1 MADYINNNAGM
12 DWDDAI
18 ENDGQEFII
27 LPEGKKPPAYIAYLG
42 TVLPC
47 AVIGFLVIYCM
58 KGAVFTDYHGLPE
71 LISIVFIIVL
81 HKWKKNTLLSIGAG
95 TILYMVLVQNVF
107 IQIL

>member
-1 MADYINNNAGM
+1 MTTAQSIITILAVVLGTM
-12 DWDDAI
+12 LTRFLP
-18 ENDGQEFII
+18 FII

-71 LISIVFIIVL
+71 LISIVFIIFL

-107 IQIL
+107 I